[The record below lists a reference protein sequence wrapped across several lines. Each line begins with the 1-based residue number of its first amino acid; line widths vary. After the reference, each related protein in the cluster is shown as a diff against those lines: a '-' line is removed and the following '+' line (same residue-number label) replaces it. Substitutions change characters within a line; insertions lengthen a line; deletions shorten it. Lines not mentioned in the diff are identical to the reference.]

1 LNTPRK
7 QYRFFLL
14 GSDIKKSISPAIQN
28 KALEKTGLSGR
39 YGLFQISK
47 DKFYSA
53 MEEIQNMEDVRGF
66 NITAPYKEMILPY
79 LSKLDPQSKAIGAVN
94 TVKILRDGRMAGF
107 NTDTDGITFSLSKLG
122 ALKGGRCVI
131 LGAGGAAR
139 ACAYTVL
146 RHGFNL
152 LVIMNRTRDRAEKV
166 RSDFKKRFPR
176 AKIKIAPL
184 SSEQFAKE
192 IPNCDLL
199 INAITNPFPIETDF
213 SHASKKLKFF
223 DLGYKKPSSILR
235 DARKSKIKSIDG
247 LLMLA
252 EQGARSFEIWTG
264 MKAPRKSMLLAGKK
278 QLSR

>member
-1 LNTPRK
+1 
-7 QYRFFLL
+7 
-14 GSDIKKSISPAIQN
+14 
-28 KALEKTGLSGR
+28 
-39 YGLFQISK
+39 
-47 DKFYSA
+47 
-53 MEEIQNMEDVRGF
+53 M
-66 NITAPYKEMILPY
+66 
-79 LSKLDPQSKAIGAVN
+79 N

-192 IPNCDLL
+192 IRNCDLL

-235 DARKSKIKSIDG
+235 DARKSKDQINRWTPDASRAGCKVIRDMDWNES
-247 LLMLA
+247 A
-252 EQGARSFEIWTG
+252 EKVYAACRK
-264 MKAPRKSMLLAGKK
+264 KATL
-278 QLSR
+278 